1 MTDKLTTNGRAT
13 VSVLMVRHVLDL
25 IELRGFDTAPLMA
38 SAGISRHQL
47 SDASGRVPLALAEIM
62 IEEGIRRTGKDRFG
76 LELSRESFPPR
87 HELLMFLRQACTD
100 LHHLLEMS
108 SRYDHMVSD
117 AIVSPLMPEPGGVTW
132 VFEFHSSNPLIVSQV
147 TDFALGFRYE
157 FLDGFDM
164 PRSRFVK
171 AVRLTR
177 AAPDTQSELDTYL
190 ERFDCPVLFD
200 QLVNGISLSTEGLR
214 QPVAST
220 PIIGS
225 VATSQVDDEQ
235 GNDRVNRVRA
245 AMRRMISE
253 GRPSRVR
260 LAGELGISCRQLHR
274 ELAQAGTGYR
284 ELFNDLR
291 LEMARDYL
299 QNTDLQLGDIAER
312 LCFGEKPSFIRWFR
326 QQERQTPGA
335 YREQTQRNAAGR

>member
-1 MTDKLTTNGRAT
+1 MTDKLAINGRAT
-13 VSVLMVRHVLDL
+13 VSVLMVRHILDL
-25 IELRGFDTAPLMA
+25 IEQRGFDTGPVLA

-47 SDASGRVPLALAEIM
+47 NDATGRVPLALAEIM
-62 IEEGIRRTGKDRFG
+62 IEEGIRHTGKDRLG
-76 LELSRESFPPR
+76 LDLSQESFPPR

-108 SRYDHMVSD
+108 SRYDHLVSD
-117 AIVSPLMPEPGGVTW
+117 AIASPLMPEPGGVTW
-132 VFEFHSSNPLIVSQV
+132 VFEFHSGNPLIVSQV

-171 AVRLTR
+171 AVLLTR
-177 AAPDTQSELDTYL
+177 AAPEAQSELDAYL
-190 ERFDCPVLFD
+190 ERFDCPVLFN
-200 QLVNGISLSTEGLR
+200 QPVNGITLTTEGLR

-225 VATSQVDDEQ
+225 TATSQVDDGH
-235 GNDRVNRVRA
+235 GNDAVTWVRA

-260 LAGELGISCRQLHR
+260 LAGELGISSRQLHR

-326 QQERQTPGA
+326 QQQGQTPGA
-335 YREQTQRNAAGR
+335 YREQLQQEMSGR